1 MNHLKRLYNNL
12 FFIPDAFYYSFL
24 QVSLV
29 FSLEA
34 LYADLVRHQQAWAGI
49 FSRDTD
55 VVKASRIAE
64 LVTALATIEF
74 QRGNYGDSMVIMAK
88 SSEILIHMTEIM
100 EERMPAG
107 SAATTFTDADFP
119 SLSGT
124 FFASDCA
131 NIPNYRESHILL
143 NRLSFENNELLL
155 NINLCGYK
163 QHPSLFEATRKQVCF
178 ALRRLMAWELDYKV
192 SFK

>member
-1 MNHLKRLYNNL
+1 MNHLKRFYNNF

-34 LYADLVRHQQAWAGI
+34 LYADLVRHQQAWASI
-49 FSRDTD
+49 FSTDTD

-64 LVTALATIEF
+64 LVTALASIEF
-74 QRGNYGDSMVIMAK
+74 QRGNCGDSMVIMAK
-88 SSEILIHMTEIM
+88 SSEILIHLTEIM

-107 SAATTFTDADFP
+107 SAATTLTDAHFP

-124 FFASDCA
+124 FFASKLSR
-131 NIPNYRESHILL
+131 ISYTVESLVIQ
-143 NRLSFENNELLL
+143 
-155 NINLCGYK
+155 K
-163 QHPSLFEATRKQVCF
+163 QRTAAQH
-178 ALRRLMAWELDYKV
+178 
-192 SFK
+192 